1 MENGSTDDTID
12 KSLAIHA
19 ADPRFKN
26 GGLTAG
32 VAARPCCGAGCTSC
46 RKPPPITRAGTHS
59 SPRSMALSAPVPVRA
74 SARVRSPGAF
84 LSRPRATNHSPLRC
98 QLTHQRTTL
107 VRPGPAHWVR
117 SHDLPADAEV
127 GGAIVWG
134 ASNRRFRASRFR
146 RHANL
151 VGPKPGRE
159 PGGEAVDVIDV
170 IDRRTVDRTSLHRV
184 WKAVLIVIALAVATA
199 CYFVPVL
206 LVAIGV
212 LLLLFLCARL
222 VYQGR
227 DRYIPNLYARDIRVY
242 EDAYRA
248 FIGRT
253 LSDLRRCRIRGHTL
267 LWEASRLPR
276 RSLRDS
282 DELMLDLGV
291 WIGWST
297 RLISD
302 ASDRAVYGFDTFEG
316 LVEDWQIDDQI
327 VIKSGTF
334 SLSEPLAQRFIR
346 DTGVSLRDGVPDA
359 LGRKVQFI
367 RGSTYETLD
376 PFLADR
382 PAAPIRLFHMDLDTY
397 ESCLHAL
404 ETCKDRF
411 I

>member
-1 MENGSTDDTID
+1 M
-12 KSLAIHA
+12 
-19 ADPRFKN
+19 
-26 GGLTAG
+26 
-32 VAARPCCGAGCTSC
+32 
-46 RKPPPITRAGTHS
+46 
-59 SPRSMALSAPVPVRA
+59 
-74 SARVRSPGAF
+74 
-84 LSRPRATNHSPLRC
+84 
-98 QLTHQRTTL
+98 
-107 VRPGPAHWVR
+107 
-117 SHDLPADAEV
+117 
-127 GGAIVWG
+127 
-134 ASNRRFRASRFR
+134 
-146 RHANL
+146 
-151 VGPKPGRE
+151 
-159 PGGEAVDVIDV
+159 DVIDV

-411 I
+411 IEGSILVFDEYLVTNGEMLAFYEFSSKYDLEWRYRAWGLEAWEMNIEMVTARWKRAVYYLVMIALYWSVGDGSYAWTFFRRRFWRFWLSAPIGDILFMLGAAGQRKSVSLEITGLGKLDRSREHDRDNG